1 LPEPCDQLREAIAS
15 LTRVV
20 RAIVLDGETPGVDA
34 FLARQAADDTGE
46 GQHGLD
52 PLIRRVLRSA
62 VEQLRTRR
70 ATDEAFA

>member
-1 LPEPCDQLREAIAS
+1 
-15 LTRVV
+15 VV
-20 RAIVLDGETPGVDA
+20 RTTGVDA

-70 ATDEAFA
+70 VTDEAFA